1 MLQQADK
8 SLRWGVCEYLKKLA
22 SLTLQSEDEGKC
34 SLPTNESNQVMVGG
48 KKKLMDDSGMGE
60 NSWKVLEIKQAIR
73 NL

>member
-1 MLQQADK
+1 MKENAPFLQM
-8 SLRWGVCEYLKKLA
+8 
-22 SLTLQSEDEGKC
+22 
-34 SLPTNESNQVMVGG
+34 NQTRLIIMVGG

>member
-1 MLQQADK
+1 MR
-8 SLRWGVCEYLKKLA
+8 SVCYEYLKKLA

-34 SLPTNESNQVMVGG
+34 SLPTNESNQVNHHGRE